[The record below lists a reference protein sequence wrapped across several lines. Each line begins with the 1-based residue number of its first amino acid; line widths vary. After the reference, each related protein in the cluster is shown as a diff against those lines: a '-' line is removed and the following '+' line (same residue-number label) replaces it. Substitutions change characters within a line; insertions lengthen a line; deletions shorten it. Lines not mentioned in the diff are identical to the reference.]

1 MSRGLPPL
9 GALRAFEAAARAGG
23 FKNAAAELGVTP
35 AAVSQQVAQLEAALG
50 VALFRRHARGV
61 ALTDE
66 GRAFLPGLSDGF
78 DRLAAATRALGARPR
93 SGKIV
98 VSVLPGFATN
108 WLVPRLPKFRL
119 LYPEIDVQ
127 LRSEIA
133 YVDLARDG
141 VDLAIRYAKEAP
153 SGLASRLLAR
163 ETLFL
168 AASPPLIQ
176 AKPGLRRPSD
186 LARATLIHDTSAG
199 RSEPRLAWEPWLDL
213 LGLPRDLAKR
223 GPGFMDSSAIFQA
236 VRLGHGVAV
245 GRSIPL
251 ADDLALGRVVKLFGL
266 ELPSGFAYWIVHPKA
281 TAKDSRVA
289 AFAEWVASA

>member
-1 MSRGLPPL
+1 MSRKLPPL

-23 FKNAAAELGVTP
+23 FKKAALELGVTP
-35 AAVSQQVAQLEAALG
+35 AAVSQQIAQLEAFLG

-61 ALTDE
+61 ALTDS
-66 GRAFLPGLSDGF
+66 GAAFLPGLSEGF

-93 SGKIV
+93 SGRIV
-98 VSVLPGFATN
+98 VSILPGFATN
-108 WLVPRLPKFRL
+108 WLVPRLPSFRR
-119 LYPEIDVQ
+119 LYPEIDVHV
-127 LRSEIA
+127 RSEIA
-133 YVDLARDG
+133 YVDFARDG

-153 SGLASRLLAR
+153 AGHASRLLAR

-168 AASPPLIQ
+168 AAAPALIQ
-176 AKPGLRRPSD
+176 TKPGLRRPAD

-236 VRLGHGVAV
+236 VRLGQGVAV

-251 ADDLALGRVVKLFGL
+251 ADDVALGRIAKLFDL
-266 ELPSGFAYWIVHPKA
+266 DLPSGFAYWIVHPKA
-281 TAKDSRVA
+281 AAKDARIA
-289 AFAEWVASA
+289 AFADWVATA

>member
-1 MSRGLPPL
+1 MSRKLPPL

-23 FKNAAAELGVTP
+23 FKKAALELGVTP
-35 AAVSQQVAQLEAALG
+35 AAVSQHVAQLEAALG

-61 ALTDE
+61 ALTDA
-66 GRAFLPGLSDGF
+66 GAAYLPGLSDGF

-93 SGKIV
+93 AGKIV

-108 WLVPRLPKFRL
+108 WLVPRLPRFRA
-119 LYPEIDVQ
+119 LYPEIDVHV
-127 LRSEIA
+127 RSEIA
-133 YVDLARDG
+133 YVDFARDA
-141 VDLAIRYAKEAP
+141 VDLAIRYAKDAP
-153 SGLASRLLAR
+153 AGLASRLLAR

-168 AASPPLIQ
+168 AAAPSLIQ
-176 AKPGLRRPSD
+176 GKPGLRRPAD

-213 LGLPRDLAKR
+213 LGLPRALAQR

-236 VRLGHGVAV
+236 VRLGQGVAV

-251 ADDLALGRVVKLFGL
+251 ADDLAMGRVAKLFDL

-281 TAKDSRVA
+281 AAKDSRIA

>member
-1 MSRGLPPL
+1 MSRKLPPL
-9 GALRAFEAAARAGG
+9 GALRAFEAAARTGG
-23 FKNAAAELGVTP
+23 FKTAAAELGVTP
-35 AAVSQQVAQLEAALG
+35 AAVSQHVAQLEATLG
-50 VALFRRHARGV
+50 VALFRRHPRGV

-66 GRAFLPGLSDGF
+66 GRAYLPGLSEGF

-93 SGKIV
+93 TGRIV
-98 VSVLPGFATN
+98 ISVLPGFATN
-108 WLVPRLPKFRL
+108 WLVPRLPAFRR
-119 LYPEIDVQ
+119 LYPEIDAHV
-127 LRSEIA
+127 RSEIA
-133 YVDLARDG
+133 YVDFARDG
-141 VDLAIRYAKEAP
+141 VDLAIRYAKDAP
-153 SGLASRLLAR
+153 AALAARLLAR

-168 AASPPLIQ
+168 AAAPALIQ
-176 AKPGLRRPSD
+176 ARPGLRRPSD

-236 VRLGHGVAV
+236 VRLGQGVAV

-281 TAKDSRVA
+281 AAKDSRVA

>member
-1 MSRGLPPL
+1 MSRKLPPL
-9 GALRAFEAAARAGG
+9 GALRAFEAAARTGG
-23 FKNAAAELGVTP
+23 FKKAALELGVTP
-35 AAVSQQVAQLEAALG
+35 AAVSQHVAQLEAALG
-50 VALFRRHARGV
+50 VSLFRRHARGV
-61 ALTDE
+61 ALTDA
-66 GRAFLPGLSDGF
+66 GAAYLPGLSDGF

-93 SGKIV
+93 AGKIV

-108 WLVPRLPKFRL
+108 WLVPRLPRFRA
-119 LYPEIDVQ
+119 LYPEIDVHV
-127 LRSEIA
+127 RSEIA
-133 YVDLARDG
+133 YVDFARDG

-153 SGLASRLLAR
+153 AGLASRLLAR

-168 AASPPLIQ
+168 AASPSLIQ
-176 AKPGLRRPSD
+176 TRPGLRRPSD

-213 LGLPRDLAKR
+213 LGLPRALAAR

-251 ADDLALGRVVKLFGL
+251 ADDLALGRIAKLFDL
-266 ELPSGFAYWIVHPKA
+266 ELPSGFAYWIAHPKA
-281 TAKDSRVA
+281 ASKDSRIA

>member
-1 MSRGLPPL
+1 
-9 GALRAFEAAARAGG
+9 LRAFEAAARTGG
-23 FKNAAAELGVTP
+23 FKKAALELGVTP
-35 AAVSQQVAQLEAALG
+35 AAVSQHVAQLEAALG
-50 VALFRRHARGV
+50 VSLFRRHARGV
-61 ALTDE
+61 ALSDA
-66 GRAFLPGLSDGF
+66 GAAYLPGLSDGF

-93 SGKIV
+93 AGKIA

-108 WLVPRLPKFRL
+108 WLVPRLPRFRA
-119 LYPEIDVQ
+119 LYPEIDVHV
-127 LRSEIA
+127 RSEIA
-133 YVDLARDG
+133 YVDFARDG
-141 VDLAIRYAKEAP
+141 VDLAIRYAKDAP
-153 SGLASRLLAR
+153 AGLASRLLAR

-168 AASPPLIQ
+168 AASPALIQ
-176 AKPGLRRPSD
+176 TRPGLRRPSD

-213 LGLPRDLAKR
+213 LGLPRALAAR

-251 ADDLALGRVVKLFGL
+251 ADDLALGRIAKLFDL

-281 TAKDSRVA
+281 AAKDSRVA

>member
-1 MSRGLPPL
+1 MSRKLPPL
-9 GALRAFEAAARAGG
+9 GALRAFEAAARTGG
-23 FKNAAAELGVTP
+23 FKTAAAELGVTP

-50 VALFRRHARGV
+50 VALFRRHPRGV
-61 ALTDE
+61 ALTDS
-66 GRAFLPGLSDGF
+66 GAAFLPGLSDGF
-78 DRLAAATRALGARPR
+78 DRLAAAARALGARPR
-93 SGKIV
+93 TGRIV
-98 VSVLPGFATN
+98 ISVLPGFATN
-108 WLVPRLPKFRL
+108 WLVPRLPAFRR
-119 LYPEIDVQ
+119 LYPEIDVHV
-127 LRSEIA
+127 RSDIA
-133 YVDLARDG
+133 YVDFARDG
-141 VDLAIRYAKEAP
+141 VDLAIRYAKDAP
-153 SGLASRLLAR
+153 AGLAARLLAR

-168 AASPPLIQ
+168 AAAPALIQ
-176 AKPGLRRPSD
+176 ARPGLRRPSD

-236 VRLGHGVAV
+236 VRLGQGVAV

-266 ELPSGFAYWIVHPKA
+266 ELPSGFAYWIVHPQA
-281 TAKDSRVA
+281 AAKDSRVA

>member
-1 MSRGLPPL
+1 L
-9 GALRAFEAAARAGG
+9 GALRAFEAAARTGG
-23 FKNAAAELGVTP
+23 FKKAALELGVTP
-35 AAVSQQVAQLEAALG
+35 AAVSQHVAQLEAALG
-50 VALFRRHARGV
+50 VSLFRRHARGV
-61 ALTDE
+61 ALSDA
-66 GRAFLPGLSDGF
+66 GAAYLPGLSDGF

-93 SGKIV
+93 AGKIA

-108 WLVPRLPKFRL
+108 WLVPRLPRFRA
-119 LYPEIDVQ
+119 LYPEIDVHV
-127 LRSEIA
+127 RSEIA
-133 YVDLARDG
+133 YVDFARDG
-141 VDLAIRYAKEAP
+141 VDLAIRYAKDAP
-153 SGLASRLLAR
+153 AGLASRLLAR

-168 AASPPLIQ
+168 AASPALIQ
-176 AKPGLRRPSD
+176 TRPGLRRPSD

-213 LGLPRDLAKR
+213 LGLPRALAAR

-251 ADDLALGRVVKLFGL
+251 ADDLALGRIAKLFDL

-281 TAKDSRVA
+281 AAKDSRVA